1 MDLLS
6 FRCVLWQDVVLEE
19 LPDKRRCLDCLCRS
33 SPWSRIARPA
43 VTAMLDTIVH
53 HYYACVTVGPLFSR
67 DIGLFEKKTWPCCT
81 AIAGYPGL
89 QPGNDGRIN
98 VRATSI

>member
-1 MDLLS
+1 M
-6 FRCVLWQDVVLEE
+6 
-19 LPDKRRCLDCLCRS
+19 
-33 SPWSRIARPA
+33 
-43 VTAMLDTIVH
+43 TAILDTIVH

-89 QPGNDGRIN
+89 QPGNDGRID
-98 VRATSI
+98 VRATSIGHLGIVGPMKLKDGNGTGRVTSSRGEIESA